1 MWLLVFSAKARA
13 KSWTDN
19 FISSCGLKALK
30 VITNIVAPRKLES
43 MTFTDI
49 YDKIGEYLKPK
60 KKLVIAERTKF
71 YSMRQG
77 ADIGVTQFV
86 AQLRNAAKDCEF
98 EKLKD
103 NGVDPQEEMVKI
115 ALLTGLKNFEVQQRV
130 LEKLQSEEMALD
142 GIVAFIQQIE
152 QVHTFMGRRKEIL
165 NLDVHAVMKSSGRE
179 NSTII
184 CYNCQEQGHISRFC
198 TRRCQKCAKGEV
210 CARHRVKNSKDY
222 RKQTHFVRNHDKSN
236 QNEEGADYK
245 DVFSLESRYNDQRS
259 ADQMVK
265 VSIQLG
271 KIFKTISMQEDTG
284 SDSTII
290 SDAMWMEVG
299 NPKLARYTGKQLS
312 MYDNSNLN
320 VIGVFN
326 TVIGYQDKYFPV
338 AIKVVKSSKLF
349 GLLGRDVLN
358 NLKELVNAIIEPQ
371 EQLLPAI
378 KDVKVTIGVKPDA
391 VPVFSKAR
399 EPSIPLLAEVGAE
412 IDQMLKNGI
421 ITEVIGGSRWASPV
435 VMIPKKN

>member
-1 MWLLVFSAKARA
+1 
-13 KSWTDN
+13 
-19 FISSCGLKALK
+19 
-30 VITNIVAPRKLES
+30 
-43 MTFTDI
+43 
-49 YDKIGEYLKPK
+49 
-60 KKLVIAERTKF
+60 
-71 YSMRQG
+71 MRQG

-152 QVHTFMGRRKEIL
+152 QVHTFMGRRKEMV
-165 NLDVHAVMKSSGRE
+165 NLDVHAVMKSGGRE

-198 TRRCQKCAKGEV
+198 TRRCQKCTKDKV
-210 CARHRVKNSKDY
+210 CVRHRVKNSKDY
-222 RKQTHFVRNHDKSN
+222 RKQTHFVRNHDNSN
-236 QNEEGADYK
+236 QDEDGADYK
-245 DVFSLESRYNDQRS
+245 DVFSLESRYNGQRS

-290 SDAMWMEVG
+290 SDAMWMEIG
-299 NPKLARYTGKQLS
+299 NPKLARYSGKQLS
-312 MYDNSNLN
+312 MYDNSNLI

-391 VPVFSKAR
+391 VPVFCKAR
-399 EPSIPLLAEVGAE
+399 EPPIPLQA
-412 IDQMLKNGI
+412 K
-421 ITEVIGGSRWASPV
+421 
-435 VMIPKKN
+435 